1 MIAVIGLG
9 LIGGSISQE
18 LKAQGHQVIGV
29 DKNAKHAARALELN
43 LVSNI
48 MELDEA
54 LVEADT
60 VIVCVPV
67 NTLETII
74 PQILDLIREDQV
86 VLDVGSTKLSI
97 CNAVLNH
104 RNRKQFV
111 ACHPMAGTEHSGPD
125 AALMGLFRG
134 KKNIICEKDR
144 SSEDAVLSAIKIF
157 NQLGMESY
165 FMEAEEHDKH
175 MAFVSHLSHVSSFAL
190 SKTVLEIE
198 KDEKQI
204 FNLAST
210 GFESTA
216 RLAKC
221 NPDTWTAIFS
231 KNKNFLSQAL
241 EAYID
246 QMQQFKKLLDELNL
260 EAMHEAIVEAN
271 QIERVLKGIK
281 LNRS

>member
-43 LVSNI
+43 LVSSI
-48 MELDEA
+48 LELDQA
-54 LVEADT
+54 LVEAET

-144 SSEDAVLSAIKIF
+144 SSEEAVLSAIKIF

>member
-29 DKNAKHAARALELN
+29 DKNAKHSARALELN
-43 LVSNI
+43 LVSSI
-48 MELDEA
+48 LELDQA
-54 LVEADT
+54 LVEAET
-60 VIVCVPV
+60 IIVCVPV

-144 SSEDAVLSAIKIF
+144 SSEEAVLSAIKIF